1 MRLSIGDKSPG
12 FSVLIAAFDG
22 LALVVIFLTFSERN
36 YNFNKLSVGQQFG
49 RDNCHSLFFCLCKI
63 GQLFFTYQ

>member
-1 MRLSIGDKSPG
+1 MRLSVGDKSPG

-22 LALVVIFLTFSERN
+22 LSFVVIFLTFSERN
-36 YNFNKLSVGQQFG
+36 YDFNEFSIGQQFG
-49 RDNCHSLFFCLCKI
+49 RDNCHSLFFGFCKI